1 MGECWGGIRVNQ
13 RECARR
19 CLQVA
24 EGRKGELD
32 VGPVEAGTAAEEA
45 AGLVKA
51 QGQRAAARQQVV
63 HAGPGLAPPGIEL
76 VVQGRYGGAVDQ
88 ADVEVVLQFAP
99 HSGAVV
105 KRGDTE
111 RLELFGRTS
120 EESRVGTERVWTFES
135 RCA

>member
-32 VGPVEAGTAAEEA
+32 VGPVEAGTAVEEA

-88 ADVEVVLQFAP
+88 ADVEVVLQ
-99 HSGAVV
+99 
-105 KRGDTE
+105 R
-111 RLELFGRTS
+111 S
-120 EESRVGTERVWTFES
+120 EEHTSKLQSLMRISYAVFCLKKTNNTKSILV
-135 RCA
+135 